1 MPLATKVTEMKAPP
15 ATRRTSSKR
24 AFASKRRRGL
34 DLSLRV
40 FERAVA
46 ADNYEIV
53 LATLGI
59 GVLELSHRTRP
70 AEVQGPMV
78 DYETQTIEDMLG
90 AAYVACQGQINAVVR
105 AALKIPGQTLGE
117 TELRALG
124 PRFNPEYSKNEVLWA
139 LANYFKHRDEW
150 SKDTWD
156 KPPKRSKQTV
166 DIIKS
171 VGLAW
176 GSSENLRAGAA
187 ALGNKQYCEMTVFN
201 RIVQRWSAHVRE
213 HVSKLGEGQLVTR
226 GRG

>member
-1 MPLATKVTEMKAPP
+1 MKAPS

-24 AFASKRRRGL
+24 AFASKRRTAL
-34 DLSLRV
+34 DLNLRV

-59 GVLELSHRTRP
+59 GVLELSHRIRSTDT
-70 AEVQGPMV
+70 QGPIV

-156 KPPKRSKQTV
+156 KPPKRSN
-166 DIIKS
+166 
-171 VGLAW
+171 
-176 GSSENLRAGAA
+176 ENLRAGAA
-187 ALGNKQYCEMTVFN
+187 ALGNKQYCEMAVFN

-213 HVSKLGEGQLVTR
+213 HVSKLREGQRVTR
-226 GRG
+226 IRG